1 LADVASWPTS
11 KRILDTGQT
20 RLGPTTF
27 GAAALEL
34 MRKVEMTEFGLLFV
48 DANGNL
54 IFYDR
59 HQTTSAARSTT
70 VQIDLEDVELTAL
83 EAERSR
89 DLAWNQVSITRGAV
103 GEGDEPLEQV
113 ANDLTS
119 QSRFGLLEFPGQVG
133 ELLPQDEDALA
144 MAQGLLLRGRVPKL
158 RIGEIR
164 IEAITLDLWP
174 SLLPLTLL
182 DRIRVSRDYGPNTI
196 TEELLIQ
203 GLREEVSL
211 NPPKWSFILTT
222 SNPHAAPSL
231 FVLGT
236 SQVGSGRLGW

>member
-1 LADVASWPTS
+1 
-11 KRILDTGQT
+11 
-20 RLGPTTF
+20 
-27 GAAALEL
+27 
-34 MRKVEMTEFGLLFV
+34 
-48 DANGNL
+48 
-54 IFYDR
+54 
-59 HQTTSAARSTT
+59 
-70 VQIDLEDVELTAL
+70 
-83 EAERSR
+83 
-89 DLAWNQVSITRGAV
+89 
-103 GEGDEPLEQV
+103 
-113 ANDLTS
+113 
-119 QSRFGLLEFPGQVG
+119 VG